1 VRIIIIIIIIN
12 HIIPACP
19 ILAKQQHIKRS
30 DNACAQLRFNIC
42 KELGIK
48 LDNEHWYD
56 RVPKSIETSHE
67 GKVTILWNQ
76 KMQTDRTSHKPDIT
90 IRDDRKEH
98 LGQ

>member
-1 VRIIIIIIIIN
+1 MIE
-12 HIIPACP
+12 
-19 ILAKQQHIKRS
+19 
-30 DNACAQLRFNIC
+30 CAFNYTVTYAR
-42 KELGIK
+42 KEVQ
-48 LDNEHWYD
+48 LDNEHCCD
-56 RVPKSIETSHE
+56 HVPKLVETIRE